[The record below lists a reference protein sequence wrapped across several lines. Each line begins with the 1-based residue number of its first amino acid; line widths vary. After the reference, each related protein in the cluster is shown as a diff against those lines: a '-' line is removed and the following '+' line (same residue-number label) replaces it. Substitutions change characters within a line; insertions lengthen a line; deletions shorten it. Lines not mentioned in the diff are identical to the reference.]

1 MGFNYGYK
9 LNDNPKLTSLGEISF
24 EPVTEEHRARVD
36 REIAIFFTNKAREH
50 NAYGLNKSQTNYVKN
65 QTSFKNDVR
74 FLVPQ
79 KLIVRGYL

>member
-36 REIAIFFTNKAREH
+36 REIAIFFTKLPRYREFF
-50 NAYGLNKSQTNYVKN
+50 AL
-65 QTSFKNDVR
+65 
-74 FLVPQ
+74 L
-79 KLIVRGYL
+79 

>member
-36 REIAIFFTNKAREH
+36 REIAIFSTNKPVSIMLTGFVNLRRIM
-50 NAYGLNKSQTNYVKN
+50 LKIRLLSKIM
-65 QTSFKNDVR
+65 SDFR
-74 FLVPQ
+74 FP
-79 KLIVRGYL
+79 RS

>member
-36 REIAIFFTNKAREH
+36 REIAIFRTIHRI
-50 NAYGLNKSQTNYVKN
+50 VKPY
-65 QTSFKNDVR
+65 SRRIAVYFVK
-74 FLVPQ
+74 
-79 KLIVRGYL
+79 Y